1 MFKSAR
7 LGGMSTEATPTAPA
21 LSGAQLEAWTALV
34 ALLATLPTALDNQL
48 KRDAGMNMYEYH
60 VLAALSA
67 APGQVLP
74 MTDLAL
80 SAQGSA
86 SRLSHAVTRLER
98 AGWVERVSCT
108 EAGRRTSATLTAA
121 GAAHLRTVADGH
133 LREVRRLVVDTLTPE
148 QLAQLGDAAR
158 AIVGATDPEIAAGLS
173 AAPCA
178 GPAEPLC

>member
-1 MFKSAR
+1 
-7 LGGMSTEATPTAPA
+7 MSTQATETAPA
-21 LSGAQLEAWTALV
+21 LSDAQVEAWTALV

-60 VLAALSA
+60 VLAALA
-67 APGQVLP
+67 ASPGGVLP

-98 AGWVERVSCT
+98 AGWVERVSCA
-108 EAGRRTSATLTAA
+108 EAGRRTSALLTRS
-121 GAAHLRTVADGH
+121 GEAHLRTVAAAH
-133 LREVRRLVVDTLTPE
+133 VREVRRLVVDALAPE

-158 AIVGATDPEIAAGLS
+158 AIVGRVDPDVAAALGDT
-173 AAPCA
+173 PCGA
-178 GPAEPLC
+178 GPSGTTVC

>member
-1 MFKSAR
+1 MFKFAR
-7 LGGMSTEATPTAPA
+7 IGGMSTQATPTARP
-21 LSGAQLEAWTALV
+21 LSGAQVEAWTALA

-67 APGQVLP
+67 APGHVLP

-98 AGWVERVSCT
+98 AGWVARASCT
-108 EAGRRTSATLTAA
+108 EAGRRTSAVLTAA
-121 GAAHLRTVADGH
+121 GADRLRTVADGH

-158 AIVGATDPEIAAGLS
+158 AIVGATDPDVAASLCATPF
-173 AAPCA
+173 AAPTD
-178 GPAEPLC
+178 PLC

>member
-1 MFKSAR
+1 
-7 LGGMSTEATPTAPA
+7 MSTEATPTAPA

-108 EAGRRTSATLTAA
+108 EAGRRTSAALTAA

-148 QLAQLGDAAR
+148 QLTQLGDAAR
-158 AIVGATDPEIAAGLS
+158 AIVGATDPEIAAGLC

>member
-108 EAGRRTSATLTAA
+108 EAGRRTSAALTAA

-148 QLAQLGDAAR
+148 QLTQLGDAAR
-158 AIVGATDPEIAAGLS
+158 AIVGATDPEIAAGLC